1 MKSIEKLH
9 LDELKSKNLLMFITF
24 SISIVAGLFISLT
37 EGEPQKITL
46 YTSELIVFATIFS
59 LTKYVFKKDFLFPY
73 LSILMIY
80 SFTNLATSMF
90 GGSYVYIAVLF
101 FVTVLSAVQFNL
113 RLFWISYIIGLASF
127 YYNKAKV
134 VDSQA
139 TNFNENFAP
148 MALIYLLLG
157 VLLFVLIHINQRQSK
172 LLAQILN
179 DSESKAIEES
189 ERVKTISRSTNNII
203 TGIEE
208 VNEKLQQN
216 KDSQTEVTTTINDV
230 VAGSIAQSEH
240 ILEISQNT
248 RNTNDSVKSMI
259 SLSKELTHESNIAY
273 TVAENGELTVR
284 QLENEIVSLQSVNTE
299 LTDTFSILTQKQNEI
314 LQFAQTIR
322 EISEQTNLLAL
333 NASIEAARAGEHGR
347 GFAVVADEIR
357 KLAELTNSSTI
368 KITENLSSLEQTNK
382 EASLKIQDNN
392 KSVQS
397 SLNSVQNVQGSFEL
411 LKNTIDGLNNRFRD
425 FDSLSEDVILRS
437 ESVDMSTNELV
448 SIIEQTSASIE
459 EVSATIESLTNDTI
473 MIAHTLD
480 QTNENAKHLKTIL
493 K

>member
-1 MKSIEKLH
+1 
-9 LDELKSKNLLMFITF
+9 
-24 SISIVAGLFISLT
+24 
-37 EGEPQKITL
+37 
-46 YTSELIVFATIFS
+46 
-59 LTKYVFKKDFLFPY
+59 
-73 LSILMIY
+73 
-80 SFTNLATSMF
+80 
-90 GGSYVYIAVLF
+90 
-101 FVTVLSAVQFNL
+101 
-113 RLFWISYIIGLASF
+113 
-127 YYNKAKV
+127 
-134 VDSQA
+134 
-139 TNFNENFAP
+139 
-148 MALIYLLLG
+148 
-157 VLLFVLIHINQRQSK
+157 
-172 LLAQILN
+172 
-179 DSESKAIEES
+179 
-189 ERVKTISRSTNNII
+189 
-203 TGIEE
+203 
-208 VNEKLQQN
+208 
-216 KDSQTEVTTTINDV
+216 
-230 VAGSIAQSEH
+230 
-240 ILEISQNT
+240 
-248 RNTNDSVKSMI
+248 MI